1 MFSYYLSKVAILAA
15 VAATSADAFVSAPTL
30 LSHRC
35 GHTLLHSEKSVTG
48 VSATINIE
56 DSITINDKIELS
68 DPTAEERGKGGVKV
82 RDNGGNA
89 IKALEVIARIPRNLI
104 LASTDMSPRIID
116 AVTEARNITWATE
129 LTAVTLAALHPTEDE
144 IASSGNSAA
153 LTDDVQ
159 IKKTWIQS
167 WKTGGWG
174 SATDLGP
181 DIARDVVGTLLTTG
195 SDNDHNVYAK
205 FRMPC
210 HPAILKASMGLN
222 FLTKCTEDE
231 ARNALTARGFTYRSM
246 RDALQVLVLALESTA
261 NKGTLRDKRCW
272 AVGDALDR
280 VLARATT
287 LQLDG
292 EETPMAHVIVPIH
305 ERLAHSLNANSKLVS
320 IDEEVLL
327 VATRDIVA
335 GESITRDYS
344 LAPRI
349 VGNNGESSVD
359 SKGPTALQL
368 LLQFGL
374 PPSAWP

>member
-1 MFSYYLSKVAILAA
+1 
-15 VAATSADAFVSAPTL
+15 
-30 LSHRC
+30 
-35 GHTLLHSEKSVTG
+35 
-48 VSATINIE
+48 
-56 DSITINDKIELS
+56 
-68 DPTAEERGKGGVKV
+68 
-82 RDNGGNA
+82 
-89 IKALEVIARIPRNLI
+89 
-104 LASTDMSPRIID
+104 
-116 AVTEARNITWATE
+116 
-129 LTAVTLAALHPTEDE
+129 
-144 IASSGNSAA
+144 
-153 LTDDVQ
+153 
-159 IKKTWIQS
+159 
-167 WKTGGWG
+167 
-174 SATDLGP
+174 
-181 DIARDVVGTLLTTG
+181 
-195 SDNDHNVYAK
+195 
-205 FRMPC
+205 
-210 HPAILKASMGLN
+210 MGLN